1 MSLCRVMPLFSAI
14 MRATV
19 VFPVPERPVKD
30 HIGNAPALDGAAE
43 HPPRSQQML
52 LPAHIR
58 QRFGTQA
65 LRKWFIHGGFS
76 FPARKALFI

>member
-1 MSLCRVMPLFSAI
+1 
-14 MRATV
+14 
-19 VFPVPERPVKD
+19 
-30 HIGNAPALDGAAE
+30 
-43 HPPRSQQML
+43 ML

-58 QRFGTQA
+58 QRFGAQA